1 MTKKTN
7 VSPPLPPSLPPSFL
21 PSLGGYDLYVL
32 AVQECRM
39 LSQMRKA
46 IHYHLG
52 GPRAF
57 VLFEQD
63 LGDALVSNG
72 TSLPPSL
79 PPCLP
84 PCLFLSP
91 V

>member
-1 MTKKTN
+1 
-7 VSPPLPPSLPPSFL
+7 
-21 PSLGGYDLYVL
+21 
-32 AVQECRM
+32 M